1 MTEREPNLIVSSLSR
16 SVTWNGHR
24 LQLEIYRLADRPGW
38 TLEVVNAA
46 GTSTVWDDL
55 FDSDEAAEACF
66 RDTLK
71 SEGIAAFR
79 DDSNVVPFT
88 RPLQ

>member
-1 MTEREPNLIVSSLSR
+1 MTEREPNLVVSGLSR
-16 SVTWNGHR
+16 LVIWNGHR
-24 LQLEIYRLADRPGW
+24 LQLEIYRLDDCPGW

-46 GTSTVWDDL
+46 GTSIVWDDL
-55 FDSDEAAEACF
+55 FDSDEAAETCF

-79 DDSNVVPFT
+79 DDSNVVPFAT
-88 RPLQ
+88 RPH